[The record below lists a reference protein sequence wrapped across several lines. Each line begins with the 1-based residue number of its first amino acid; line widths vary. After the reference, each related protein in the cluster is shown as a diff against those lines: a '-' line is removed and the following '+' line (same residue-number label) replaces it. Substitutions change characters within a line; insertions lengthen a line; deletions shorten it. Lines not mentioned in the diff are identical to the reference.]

1 MPVTGEW
8 GQCEPVPEIARRRR
22 GPLRIVLA
30 DDSFLMR
37 EALAAMVRPVPSF
50 EIVAV
55 CEDLPSLMDA
65 VRAENPDV
73 VVTDI
78 RMPPTNT
85 DEGIRAAGDLRVTH
99 PQIGVVILSAY
110 VETSYVVELLRL
122 GADARAYLLK
132 ERLHDRAELI
142 AAIHAVG
149 RGESVIDPKL
159 VELLVATRSQPT
171 APISQL
177 TPREYEIL
185 GEIATGKGNTAI
197 ALTLHLSKRSIEKHI
212 RSIFTKLEL
221 GDTEDVSRRVK
232 AALIFLS
239 AEPAPEAHA
248 ASSTGRR
255 APLPLPQA
263 APPVAR
269 AGRSDTG

>member
-1 MPVTGEW
+1 MPLACEC
-8 GQCEPVPEIARRRR
+8 GQCDPV
-22 GPLRIVLA
+22 LRIVLA

-55 CEDLPSLMDA
+55 CDDLPSLMTA
-65 VRAENPDV
+65 VRDENPDV

-85 DEGIRAAGDLRVTH
+85 DEGIRAASDLRVTH

-142 AAIHAVG
+142 AAIHAVA

-159 VELLVATRSQPT
+159 VELLVATRSRPT
-171 APISQL
+171 ASPISQL

-185 GEIATGKGNTAI
+185 GQIAAGKGNAAI
-197 ALTLHLSKRSIEKHI
+197 AVNLHLSKRSIEKHI

-239 AEPAPEAHA
+239 TEPAPGEHD
-248 ASSTGRR
+248 ASSTAAH
-255 APLPLPQA
+255 APLPLRQV
-263 APPVAR
+263 APPAVR